1 MDWSAIEAISSAI
14 GAVGVIVTVA
24 YLAYQIRQNTKS
36 IEGATEQSLMAF
48 EKDTY
53 VMIADNASVFRRGSE
68 DIDALNPDEVV
79 QFTNIVLAE
88 MSLLY
93 SAFVQYERKLISE
106 DVWKAYEHGTVE
118 RFRSPGYAAVW
129 AREKFDYPTG
139 FRGAMEKLQSE
150 SARATPVTRRS
161 DAESLS
167 PDRTNRVPFRS
178 DGAIVKCCDQM
189 PEHQVRS

>member
-1 MDWSAIEAISSAI
+1 MDWTAIEAISSAI

-79 QFTNIVLAE
+79 QFTNIVT
-88 MSLLY
+88 Y
-93 SAFVQYERKLISE
+93 SQ
-106 DVWKAYEHGTVE
+106 T
-118 RFRSPGYAAVW
+118 
-129 AREKFDYPTG
+129 
-139 FRGAMEKLQSE
+139 
-150 SARATPVTRRS
+150 
-161 DAESLS
+161 
-167 PDRTNRVPFRS
+167 
-178 DGAIVKCCDQM
+178 
-189 PEHQVRS
+189 